1 MITVKRQTGVVGVVM
16 KLDVY
21 INGDKV
27 DRLKNSEVASY
38 DLPTE
43 SAELRV
49 GFDFLKSHP
58 ITISDGQTALAKG
71 NIWGAFFWFFGL
83 KSSYLVIEE

>member
-1 MITVKRQTGVVGVVM
+1 MITVKRVTGIVGSAM

-27 DRLKNSEVASY
+27 GRLKNSEVASY
-38 DLPTE
+38 DLPAE
-43 SAELRV
+43 SAQLQV
-49 GFDFLKSHP
+49 GFSYLKSHP

-71 NIWGAFFWFFGL
+71 NIWGTFFWLFGI
-83 KSSYLVIEE
+83 KSSYLVIE